1 MRLSDVST
9 GLKVLIAP
17 VVAVSVF
24 GMLAVLCY
32 RLYSD
37 IQDSGARVAA
47 ATTVQREVAQATSD
61 FHKGLS
67 TFYRAIT
74 WTYSKV
80 EQKLIDEELKS
91 GLKSIDEIQGEL
103 GAVQTG
109 DAEAMQIIGDVK
121 PALQKFHASLDFVA
135 AALAADPFVASM
147 MMSDVNV
154 RAREI
159 EAALTKLSGLTL
171 KRMEDVKVA
180 SDAETRSAVRLF
192 AIVGIVA
199 MLVSLLLAFLI
210 GRLITRPI
218 VQITG
223 AMRQLADGDLDVEVA
238 GADRRDEIGAM
249 ASAMTVFKDNA
260 RRVAQ
265 LREEQDVQ
273 EREAARLRRAE
284 LDALATNFEGS
295 VKGLVGLVASSATTM
310 QRLSHDLKITATD
323 STDQATNVT
332 TLALESASSVTSVAN
347 AAEELA
353 GSISEITVRTNQ
365 SATAAQSAADRG
377 RSTVAIAQGLTTA
390 SDRIGEVVG
399 VIQSIAAQTNLLAL
413 NATIEAARAGEAGR
427 GFAVVAHEVKQLS
440 IETTR
445 ATGDIRE
452 QITSLQAATTEV
464 LAAIELIGNEISDVY
479 SHAASIAIAV
489 EEQRAVV
496 DEISRSASSV
506 AQSTQ
511 IVSQEIAS
519 VREGAETTA
528 TAAQRTHEV
537 SSELG
542 QQAHRLEEDVA
553 NFLRT
558 VRAA

>member
-32 RLYSD
+32 RLYSE